1 MKSCVGV
8 FQKSG
13 GFYTGCIYR
22 HVMCMYTNF
31 FSYGNSYWT
40 DMSVCIS
47 VSEGDNYFSASETR
61 EKMLGFF
68 LLL

>member
-1 MKSCVGV
+1 
-8 FQKSG
+8 
-13 GFYTGCIYR
+13 
-22 HVMCMYTNF
+22 MYTNF

-47 VSEGDNYFSASETR
+47 VSEGDNFFSASETR

-68 LLL
+68 FCCCRDWGELQTWERI